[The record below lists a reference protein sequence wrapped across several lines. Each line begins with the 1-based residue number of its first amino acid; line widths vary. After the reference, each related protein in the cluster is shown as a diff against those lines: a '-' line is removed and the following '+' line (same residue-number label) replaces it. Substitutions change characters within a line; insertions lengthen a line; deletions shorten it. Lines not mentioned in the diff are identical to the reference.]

1 MSAAGSES
9 DSDVHQSLPY
19 ELHRKIVADAFGQ
32 QSVRLSWEKVTKLI
46 ITSSTRR
53 TERSLWMLLIEIRQQ
68 QLTHTQT
75 VQRSARKEVRCASG
89 GHLPQLLVL
98 TTLGAM
104 HIMAWVFKFLQ
115 DAELCGHAM
124 ATGNWCTQYA
134 CMMSQKKY
142 WAFLDN

>member
-1 MSAAGSES
+1 MRCQLQEVRVTVMFLKVCHMSYIARLLLM
-9 DSDVHQSLPY
+9 H
-19 ELHRKIVADAFGQ
+19 FGQ

-46 ITSSTRR
+46 ITSSARR
-53 TERSLWMLLIEIRQQ
+53 TERSLWMLLIEIGQQ

-89 GHLPQLLVL
+89 GQLPQLLVL
-98 TTLGAM
+98 TTLHGM
-104 HIMAWVFKFLQ
+104 SFKFLQ
-115 DAELCGHAM
+115 DAELCGHVM